1 MKALFL
7 TLALATGLPA
17 APKPATHS
25 IAQDFGSM
33 EVSDLLEVIRDRRD
47 RVDKKVFEELAARG
61 SKAALEALFAGSDL
75 VTGQWPLRYAFQS
88 ISSFKDNGKLAEEAL
103 DFLYAQAELSNTRRS
118 SAAAH
123 ALGLFGDAA
132 HKKLQ
137 RILKTAKDPLTRS
150 AALAPL
156 IPQLVAE
163 GGKASFKTI
172 YENFV
177 LTYKVHRPLGVET
190 FKAFAESEG
199 AELFS
204 KKLTDKKIRP
214 DVRGMMITAL
224 EATPGESA
232 TLVLMSALKAK
243 EPRIVYEAI
252 RSLERRGADSHRDAL
267 KKLLRHKDS
276 IVRHAAITSSA
287 KLSIGD
293 PSFIDRTLDLAE
305 DKNPVNRGAAAIA
318 LGVLRTPEAIAAL
331 HSLLRDEEYTVRSE
345 AIIGTS
351 EARSRTSVA
360 VLASRLDQTEGVERD
375 RLHRAL
381 RLLTGQDFGTK
392 SNRWLK
398 WWEAEG
404 EGFSL
409 PSREESREADKA
421 RERRRESSET
431 TSSFFGLD
439 ISSDRA
445 CFVLDLS
452 GSMNFKTKSG
462 KTRLA
467 RLKTEMDS
475 FLERFPAGDLFN
487 IIFFGNDAERWRP
500 QLSPMTDELRR
511 KTRAHIKSLD
521 APGATAVYDGLEAAF
536 EDPLIDTI
544 YLLTDGSPSGGTVDD
559 IDEIIMEVSRWNSLR
574 HVVIHSVAVGR
585 DSPLLRRLSAD
596 SHGDYIRVD

>member
-1 MKALFL
+1 
-7 TLALATGLPA
+7 
-17 APKPATHS
+17 
-25 IAQDFGSM
+25 
-33 EVSDLLEVIRDRRD
+33 
-47 RVDKKVFEELAARG
+47 
-61 SKAALEALFAGSDL
+61 
-75 VTGQWPLRYAFQS
+75 
-88 ISSFKDNGKLAEEAL
+88 
-103 DFLYAQAELSNTRRS
+103 
-118 SAAAH
+118 
-123 ALGLFGDAA
+123 
-132 HKKLQ
+132 
-137 RILKTAKDPLTRS
+137 
-150 AALAPL
+150 
-156 IPQLVAE
+156 
-163 GGKASFKTI
+163 
-172 YENFV
+172 
-177 LTYKVHRPLGVET
+177 
-190 FKAFAESEG
+190 
-199 AELFS
+199 
-204 KKLTDKKIRP
+204 
-214 DVRGMMITAL
+214 
-224 EATPGESA
+224 
-232 TLVLMSALKAK
+232 
-243 EPRIVYEAI
+243 
-252 RSLERRGADSHRDAL
+252 
-267 KKLLRHKDS
+267 
-276 IVRHAAITSSA
+276 
-287 KLSIGD
+287 
-293 PSFIDRTLDLAE
+293 
-305 DKNPVNRGAAAIA
+305 
-318 LGVLRTPEAIAAL
+318 
-331 HSLLRDEEYTVRSE
+331 LRDDEYTVRSE

-360 VLASRLDQTEGVERD
+360 VLASRLDQTDGVERD

-409 PSREESREADKA
+409 PSREESRAADKA
-421 RERRRESSET
+421 REKRRESSET

-467 RLKTEMDS
+467 RLKSEMDS

-500 QLSPMTDELRR
+500 ELSPMTDELRR

-574 HVVIHSVAVGR
+574 HVVIHAVAVGR